1 MTCLNCTNLLTTSPN
16 FDRIK
21 KFLTCGSSP
30 SSIANPGYEPNQM
43 PSFESFILCPIKS
56 PSFQKFLMTSLHDL
70 RFSPPPNSKSRLR
83 LCIKPCAI
91 CIPDTGCC
99 IFVLLRAPSLVV
111 AYNIAKKQNIRC
123 NVSSPKF
130 LWYGSM
136 EWNMEENF
144 SMEWK
149 IFSMEWKKICS
160 MEYGKI
166 VFHSIPYHALGVNRL
181 YTGRKS

>member
-1 MTCLNCTNLLTTSPN
+1 
-16 FDRIK
+16 
-21 KFLTCGSSP
+21 
-30 SSIANPGYEPNQM
+30 
-43 PSFESFILCPIKS
+43 
-56 PSFQKFLMTSLHDL
+56 MTSLHDL

-111 AYNIAKKQNIRC
+111 AYNIAKKQNVRC

-130 LWYGSM
+130 LSYGSM

-144 SMEWK
+144 SMEMEYGRK
-149 IFSMEWKKICS
+149 FSSGMEDFWYGMEMEWKKIAS
-160 MEYGKI
+160 LEYGKI
-166 VFHSIPYHALGVNRL
+166 VFHSIPRPASNKRQHRCFFS
-181 YTGRKS
+181 RKSGSAVF